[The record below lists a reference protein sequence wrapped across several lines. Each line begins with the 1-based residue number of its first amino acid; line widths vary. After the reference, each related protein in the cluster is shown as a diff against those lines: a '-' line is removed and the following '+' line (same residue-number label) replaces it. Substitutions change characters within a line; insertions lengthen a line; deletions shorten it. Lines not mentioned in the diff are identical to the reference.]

1 MIYLDNAAT
10 TRQKPQPV
18 VDAVV
23 SAMTTLGNS
32 ARGTHEG
39 SLSASRMIYGTREK
53 LATFFNCPRP
63 DHVVF
68 TANSTMALNMAICG
82 LLDPG
87 DHVIATDLEHNS
99 VLRPLYRLEA
109 ERSVSLSFV
118 PADRQGRI
126 DYGEF
131 GRLIR
136 PETRAIICTHASN
149 LTGNAVDIGR
159 VGAIAHVHGL
169 IFLVDASQTAG
180 VLPIDME
187 AQQIDLLCF
196 TGHKSLMGPQGTGG
210 LCLGENVALRP
221 WKVGG
226 TGVQTYNPAQPEQLP
241 TRLEAG
247 TLNGHGIAGL
257 SAALDYLEETPRP
270 DPEKLIAAC
279 CRVKARCIAADE
291 RDDGPRRLLN
301 FGHTFG
307 HVYEAAGG
315 YAAYTHGEAVAAG
328 MTQMLRWQIA
338 HGFGG
343 DFLLA
348 RLERLLARFGLPTA
362 IDCDGDT
369 LRRYLT
375 HDKKAAG
382 SRITVVVTE
391 RPGEGRLEELP
402 LESLW
407 EDMP

>member
-18 VDAVV
+18 IDAVV

-68 TANSTMALNMAICG
+68 TANSTEALNMAICG

-149 LTGNAVDIGR
+149 LTGNAVNIGR

-210 LCLGENVALRP
+210 LDHAGE
-221 WKVGG
+221 VGG
-226 TGVQTYNPAQPEQLP
+226 QGIEGIGHAQLHQRVLQILFIRNREPGQGQMQPVAPAFRRDQLAQIRWLQPGDPLRQGHRTG
-241 TRLEAG
+241 
-247 TLNGHGIAGL
+247 
-257 SAALDYLEETPRP
+257 
-270 DPEKLIAAC
+270 
-279 CRVKARCIAADE
+279 
-291 RDDGPRRLLN
+291 LL
-301 FGHTFG
+301 G
-307 HVYEAAGG
+307 
-315 YAAYTHGEAVAAG
+315 
-328 MTQMLRWQIA
+328 
-338 HGFGG
+338 
-343 DFLLA
+343 
-348 RLERLLARFGLPTA
+348 
-362 IDCDGDT
+362 
-369 LRRYLT
+369 
-375 HDKKAAG
+375 
-382 SRITVVVTE
+382 
-391 RPGEGRLEELP
+391 
-402 LESLW
+402 
-407 EDMP
+407 

>member
-18 VDAVV
+18 IDAVV

-68 TANSTMALNMAICG
+68 TANSTEALNMAICG

-126 DYGEF
+126 DYGDFE
-131 GRLIR
+131 RLIR

-159 VGAIAHVHGL
+159 VGAIAHAHGL

-257 SAALDYLEETPRP
+257 SAAP
-270 DPEKLIAAC
+270 
-279 CRVKARCIAADE
+279 
-291 RDDGPRRLLN
+291 
-301 FGHTFG
+301 
-307 HVYEAAGG
+307 
-315 YAAYTHGEAVAAG
+315 
-328 MTQMLRWQIA
+328 
-338 HGFGG
+338 
-343 DFLLA
+343 
-348 RLERLLARFGLPTA
+348 
-362 IDCDGDT
+362 
-369 LRRYLT
+369 
-375 HDKKAAG
+375 KKG
-382 SRITVVVTE
+382 
-391 RPGEGRLEELP
+391 
-402 LESLW
+402 W
-407 EDMP
+407 